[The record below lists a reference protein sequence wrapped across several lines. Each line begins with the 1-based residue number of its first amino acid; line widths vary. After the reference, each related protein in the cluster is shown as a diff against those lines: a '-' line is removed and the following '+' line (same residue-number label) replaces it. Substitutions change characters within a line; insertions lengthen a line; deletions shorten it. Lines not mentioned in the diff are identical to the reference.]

1 MDRREGR
8 LEILRKVEEGS
19 MSLEEGARLLA
30 ALQDEPQDE
39 EMQTAALAE
48 PQAGA
53 ADDGAP
59 EVVAGPASD
68 DFEKPKGMALWRAL
82 WMIPLWL
89 GVGLTVLSAYWM
101 YLGWQAAGPGW
112 GFWLSFL
119 PLVIGLG
126 LTVLGWELTRA
137 PWLHLRVQQKPG
149 GRPAVILI
157 SIPLPVRLISWVMHR
172 FGRHIPDKVKGQD
185 IEEILGSVSANNP
198 LQIHVDD
205 EDGEKVDIYI
215 G

>member
-1 MDRREGR
+1 MDRRDGR
-8 LEILRKVEEGS
+8 LEILRKVEQGS

-30 ALQDEPQDE
+30 ALQE
-39 EMQTAALAE
+39 EESQPAALAE
-48 PQAGA
+48 PVASA
-53 ADDGAP
+53 AEDNAP
-59 EVVAGPASD
+59 EVVIGPANE

-82 WMIPLWL
+82 WTIPLWL

-149 GRPAVILI
+149 ASPAVILI
-157 SIPLPVRLISWVMHR
+157 SIPLPVRLITWVMRR